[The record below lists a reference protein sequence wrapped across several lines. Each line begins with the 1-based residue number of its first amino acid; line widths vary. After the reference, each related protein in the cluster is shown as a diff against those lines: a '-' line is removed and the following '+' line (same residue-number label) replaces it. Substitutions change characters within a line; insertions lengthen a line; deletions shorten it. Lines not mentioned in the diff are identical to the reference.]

1 VTSLKVTGGTAAPPV
16 WVDLTAL
23 EFISTLQ
30 YRGVGEPSDTATAGA
45 LRHVHEENFSE
56 SRARS
61 GVQLMLLSEATLQ
74 RYLSTSLRE
83 KRVLDMQRREDVR
96 QSAHP
101 PAQPGALIASC
112 PICSYGTDLTILDP
126 LVEAETTAYC
136 SGVRELAPHL
146 LRPTMVR
153 PGNCLTHAAWLRAVI
168 VLSSCRSCL
177 FQV

>member
-1 VTSLKVTGGTAAPPV
+1 VTSLKVTGGTAASPV

-30 YRGVGEPSDTATAGA
+30 YRSGGEPSDTAAVGA
-45 LRHVHEENFSE
+45 LRHEHEENFSE

-74 RYLSTSLRE
+74 RHLSTLLRE
-83 KRVLDMQRREDVR
+83 KRVLDMRRREA
-96 QSAHP
+96 AHP

-126 LVEAETTAYC
+126 PVEAETTASC

-146 LRPTMVR
+146 LRPTMVE
-153 PGNCLTHAAWLRAVI
+153 
-168 VLSSCRSCL
+168 LSDPCSLVESCL
-177 FQV
+177 CADLMPILLI